1 MCKRIVSVWNCKEK
15 RTNMHVKGNRN
26 LLSFFFFFCRA
37 MYDLLKIPNIFFLF
51 STAAPCSGNTYFCH
65 SNMCIN
71 NSLVCNGIQNCAYP
85 WDENH
90 CRGEYSAKYSLYNPA
105 WSVCLSRKSWNVLSW
120 KYAED
125 SYSPNLRTV
134 FQIFYLNSGGM

>member
-1 MCKRIVSVWNCKEK
+1 MFQFETVKRKEQIRMLK
-15 RTNMHVKGNRN
+15 VTGIYY
-26 LLSFFFFFCRA
+26 LFFFFCRA

-90 CRGEYSAKYSLYNPA
+90 CRGEYSAKYSLYNPGC
-105 WSVCLSRKSWNVLSW
+105 SV
-120 KYAED
+120 AFQE
-125 SYSPNLRTV
+125 SPEMSFPGNMLKTAILLISERCSK
-134 FQIFYLNSGGM
+134 FFI

>member
-1 MCKRIVSVWNCKEK
+1 MFETESKNACYKPQIQEL
-15 RTNMHVKGNRN
+15 T
-26 LLSFFFFFCRA
+26 SFIARHQ
-37 MYDLLKIPNIFFLF
+37 LLKILNVFFLF
-51 STAAPCSGNTYFCH
+51 SLAAPCSGNTYFCH

-90 CRGEYSAKYSLYNPA
+90 CRGEYSANHSLYELG
-105 WSVCLSRKSWNVLSW
+105 WSVAFQESHEMSFSW

-125 SYSPNLRTV
+125 SYSANLRKV
-134 FQIFYLNSGGM
+134 FQIFYLNSGHM